1 MRRAVVLLPP
11 LLLVAVVP
19 ATASAAVPGAAAVR
33 PLHAVPDPVAGGR
46 LVDDR
51 GREVLL
57 RGVNVNAL
65 AEYWKG
71 TPFATTFPLAPQDPA
86 RMRRIGWNAVRLL
99 VSWSRVEPAP
109 GRYDERY
116 LDLVARTARRL
127 GREGLAVVVDAHQDA
142 WGASLAAPA
151 GTACPPGWT
160 PALGWDG
167 APAWATADG
176 GALRCDPGVREA
188 VPAVLAAWRAFFAD
202 QGGVRRRF
210 VAMWGHVARR
220 LRGVGAVVG
229 YDLLNEP
236 GALDPGAQQA
246 LSGVYADALAA
257 IRRAPGPR
265 KLVLFEPSVAWSA
278 TGHGAPPAFPHDADV
293 VYAPHLYTGGFTN
306 GPITAAAFQVARD
319 EARGFGG
326 APVLSGEWG
335 TGPERAGTPDDYF
348 AAHQALQDR
357 FRFSATLWTWRESC
371 GDPHKVGD
379 LRAGRVPE
387 VWGLFDVDC
396 RTNAVRGVRTALA
409 ASLTRGYVRA
419 APGRL
424 ASTAWDPVAR
434 TLRGAGAGAPAR
446 RRPRRLLAPRGR
458 PAPRVRARGLR
469 SVRVRGDLVLA
480 RPRGGAWSL
489 VVGPRGQPRAG
500 GVQRAV
506 SSSSVAG
513 GPGRGSPAGAR
524 GRRARARASAAG
536 AAGCA
541 ARRRGGWTRPAR
553 RRARGR

>member
-1 MRRAVVLLPP
+1 VRRPVVLLT
-11 LLLVAVVP
+11 LLLAAVVATPATP

-99 VSWSRVEPAP
+99 ISWSRVEPAP

-116 LDLVARTARRL
+116 LALVARTARRL

-151 GTACPPGWT
+151 GTACPPGWA

-176 GALRCDPGVREA
+176 GASRCDPGVREA

-220 LRGVGAVVG
+220 LHRVGAVVG

-236 GALDPGAQQA
+236 GALDAGAQQA

-278 TGHGAPPAFPHDADV
+278 TGHGAPPAFRHDDDV
-293 VYAPHLYTGGFTN
+293 VYAPHLYTGGFTADD
-306 GPITAAAFQVARD
+306 PITAPAFQVARA

-396 RTNAVRGVRTALA
+396 RTNAVRGVRPALA
-409 ASLTRGYVRA
+409 ATLTRGYVRA

-424 ASTAWDPVAR
+424 ASTAWDPVTR
-434 TLRGAGAGAPAR
+434 TLRGAGAGAR
-446 RRPRRLLAPRGR
+446 RRAGDLVAFWPRTGG
-458 PAPRVRARGLR
+458 PAPHVRARGLR

-489 VVGPRGQPRAG
+489 VVGPR
-500 GVQRAV
+500 VT
-506 SSSSVAG
+506 S
-513 GPGRGSPAGAR
+513 
-524 GRRARARASAAG
+524 ARAASS
-536 AAGCA
+536 
-541 ARRRGGWTRPAR
+541 
-553 RRARGR
+553 GR

>member
-1 MRRAVVLLPP
+1 MRPSAVLPAV
-11 LLLVAVVP
+11 LLVAAVAMP
-19 ATASAAVPGAAAVR
+19 ATASAALPAAAAVR

-65 AEYWKG
+65 ADYWRG
-71 TPFATTFPLAPQDPA
+71 TPFATTFPLAAQDPA

-127 GREGLAVVVDAHQDA
+127 GRAGLAVVVDAHQDA
-142 WGASLAAPA
+142 WGPSLAAPP
-151 GTACPPGWT
+151 GTTCPGAST

-167 APAWATADG
+167 APAWATRDG
-176 GALRCDPGVREA
+176 GAARCDPGVREG
-188 VPAVLAAWRAFFAD
+188 VPAVMAAWRAFFAD

-210 VAMWGHVARR
+210 VAMWGRVARR
-220 LRGVGAVVG
+220 LAPVGAVVA

-236 GALDPGAQQA
+236 GALDTGAQQS

-257 IRRAPGPR
+257 IRRAPGR
-265 KLVLFEPSVAWSA
+265 RRLVLFEPSVLWSDI
-278 TGHGAPPAFPHDADV
+278 GGGAPPAFRHDRDV
-293 VYAPHLYTGGFTN
+293 VYAPHLYEGAFVN
-306 GPITAAAFQVARD
+306 GPITAHPFEVARD
-319 EARGFGG
+319 DARRFGG

-335 TGPERAGTPDDYF
+335 TGPERAEEPGGGYF
-348 AAHQALQDR
+348 GAHQALQDR

-379 LRAGRVPE
+379 RRAGRVPE

-396 RTNAVRGVRTALA
+396 RTNAVRGPRTSLVA
-409 ASLTRGYVRA
+409 ALTRGYVRA

-424 ASTAWDPVAR
+424 ARTAWDPAARVLRAAGGGARPGAGDLVAFWPR
-434 TLRGAGAGAPAR
+434 ARGA
-446 RRPRRLLAPRGR
+446 
-458 PAPRVRARGLR
+458 APRVRARGLR

-489 VVGPRGQPRAG
+489 VV
-500 GVQRAV
+500 
-506 SSSSVAG
+506 
-513 GPGRGSPAGAR
+513 
-524 GRRARARASAAG
+524 
-536 AAGCA
+536 
-541 ARRRGGWTRPAR
+541 RPALSR
-553 RRARGR
+553 PRPASTGR